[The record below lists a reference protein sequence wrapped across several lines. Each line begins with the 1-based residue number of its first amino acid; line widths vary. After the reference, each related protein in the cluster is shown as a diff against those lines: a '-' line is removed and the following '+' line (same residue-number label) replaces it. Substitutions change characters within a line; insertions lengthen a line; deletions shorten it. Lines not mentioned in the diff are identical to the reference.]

1 MKTCRIFEPRSLLR
15 RALAAA
21 LIVLLSCSNAG
32 CGRRVSYVND
42 SRALIKLKAGEPAPR
57 DGVLL
62 SEGYLSEIF
71 EAMKR

>member
-1 MKTCRIFEPRSLLR
+1 MTTSRNSAPRFSLRLV
-15 RALAAA
+15 LAAVSIA
-21 LIVLLSCSNAG
+21 LLSCSSAG
-32 CGRRVSYVND
+32 CAKRVNYVND

-71 EAMKR
+71 EALKR